1 MPLLPSVV
9 TLTLFM
15 QELSNSQELLSIKDL
30 EFQKLEITLQENI
43 KQLSEKEVSFLL
55 KYKRCILMNISSD
68 FILFPM

>member
-1 MPLLPSVV
+1 MLFLPILFVPLLPLVV

-43 KQLSEKEVSFLL
+43 KQLSEKEVSF
-55 KYKRCILMNISSD
+55 
-68 FILFPM
+68 